1 MRNFKRLFKLIK
13 GRYRYL
19 VISLVMILIIQ
30 LLELISPILVMNV
43 LDEGLSGVEYPWVQ
57 VEEMGEKTIKFN
69 NKFYKQERHL
79 DDTDKI
85 IGDASVVI
93 IKRDYY
99 LIEDKIEIGV
109 NEIVDGKLVVTTKD
123 NVFSYDAIRI
133 QKEDVRTFYSPIEM
147 ILWTYIVLIA
157 LKTLINIVC
166 SFIQRVA
173 TNKIINGLAR
183 DGRTIAFQA
192 VERLPLK
199 VFESEPAGKTASRI
213 ASDVDG
219 LINLYRLVINVFLS
233 AILSFVF
240 AYVGMFYLDPLL
252 ALLSFVIYPI
262 AFVWIKLFLKYLK
275 KIAVKVNESRSLIQ
289 TKAIG

>member
-30 LLELISPILVMNV
+30 LLELVSPILVMNV

-109 NEIVDGKLVVTTKD
+109 NEQTIFIS
-123 NVFSYDAIRI
+123 VF
-133 QKEDVRTFYSPIEM
+133 
-147 ILWTYIVLIA
+147 
-157 LKTLINIVC
+157 
-166 SFIQRVA
+166 
-173 TNKIINGLAR
+173 
-183 DGRTIAFQA
+183 
-192 VERLPLK
+192 
-199 VFESEPAGKTASRI
+199 
-213 ASDVDG
+213 
-219 LINLYRLVINVFLS
+219 
-233 AILSFVF
+233 
-240 AYVGMFYLDPLL
+240 
-252 ALLSFVIYPI
+252 
-262 AFVWIKLFLKYLK
+262 
-275 KIAVKVNESRSLIQ
+275 
-289 TKAIG
+289 KAIKTIYVQRIISIGL